1 MRKFQILFISFILA
15 TSIMTAQGGNRVE
28 QAKIAFI
35 TQKLNLTTAE
45 AEKFWPLY
53 NEFRLKSKD
62 LKKGKRGDLRDLVA
76 ENITD
81 KEADELLQ
89 EVLLI
94 DQKLLDLRKEYYM
107 KFKQILPAK
116 KVILLVQA
124 EKEFNKELISF
135 IKK

>member
-62 LKKGKRGDLRDLVA
+62 LKKGKRGDLRDLVG

>member
-15 TSIMTAQGGNRVE
+15 TLIMTAQGGNRVE